1 MASIRAL
8 MITDMIT
15 ATPNDTVAEAVHL
28 MSSNKIGAVLVVDR
42 GVLRGLFSERDLV
55 NRVVGD
61 ERDPQETRIGDVAT
75 REVVTI
81 DVNAPL
87 KSVLQLFREKKFR
100 HLPVVD
106 AGKPVGILST
116 RDFLEYLV
124 DGLERYIDETKY
136 KRDLAEGVDPYDHI
150 GGSYGR

>member
-1 MASIRAL
+1 MASIQVL
-8 MITDMIT
+8 MVTDMVT
-15 ATPNDTVAEAVHL
+15 AQPDEMVAEVAAR
-28 MSSNKIGAVLVVDR
+28 MSRNRIGAVLVVEGGR
-42 GVLRGLFSERDLV
+42 LRGLFSERDLMT
-55 NRVVGD
+55 RVVG
-61 ERDPQETRIGDVAT
+61 EQRDPQTTRVGQVAT
-75 REVVTI
+75 ATLVTI

-87 KSVLQLFREKKFR
+87 KSVLQVFRENKFR

-106 AGKPVGILST
+106 DGKPVGILST

-124 DGLERYIDETKY
+124 EGFERFIDESKY